1 MPNPTPKAWQ
11 PGPSFVSS
19 PSVRRKHRVR
29 RVAHAADRRAIH
41 SPARTSQQVESSNAQ
56 KMAHSPHP
64 PPARRVLHVHA
75 TTSPIKAGCIPDV
88 AVSLLPHPPHV
99 AQTRMPDRTRM
110 PADSPACRAPAKRQ
124 QSWTPS
130 TAACLWARSNTQAR
144 RLTLAPATS
153 KPAIAALKT
162 GIECP
167 YARWSVTPVMSSSCP
182 IMMLHRPKP
191 LPRQHGLATIA
202 VGRPSRIL
210 LAREPPKRPIA
221 SRG

>member
-1 MPNPTPKAWQ
+1 MDLPNPTPKAWQ

-75 TTSPIKAGCIPDV
+75 TTSLIEAGCIPDV

-99 AQTRMPDRTRM
+99 AQTRMPDRTRIS
-110 PADSPACRAPAKRQ
+110 ARRLAGLQSPSQ
-124 QSWTPS
+124 E
-130 TAACLWARSNTQAR
+130 TAELDAVHCLLPVGPLQHYSNTQAR

-153 KPAIAALKT
+153 TPAIAALKT
-162 GIECP
+162 GCP
-167 YARWSVTPVMSSSCP
+167 YARWSVTPVMSWVLRSEGCC
-182 IMMLHRPKP
+182 MGCMLY
-191 LPRQHGLATIA
+191 GA
-202 VGRPSRIL
+202 V
-210 LAREPPKRPIA
+210 
-221 SRG
+221 

>member
-1 MPNPTPKAWQ
+1 MSVIQHAERNGQSPKGPPISQEYARSSVPGCMDLPNPTPKAWQ

-75 TTSPIKAGCIPDV
+75 TTSPIEAGCIPDV

-110 PADSPACRAPAKRQ
+110 PADSPACPCHSKRICR
-124 QSWTPS
+124 SKRHGPPH
-130 TAACLWARSNTQAR
+130 ACC
-144 RLTLAPATS
+144 TLYTFCCACHV
-153 KPAIAALKT
+153 
-162 GIECP
+162 EF
-167 YARWSVTPVMSSSCP
+167 
-182 IMMLHRPKP
+182 
-191 LPRQHGLATIA
+191 
-202 VGRPSRIL
+202 
-210 LAREPPKRPIA
+210 EPPVSHMRCVDCA
-221 SRG
+221 SASVRGSGEGWLSAP

>member
-1 MPNPTPKAWQ
+1 MSVIQHAERNGQSPKGPPISQEYARSSVPGCMDLPNPTPKAWQ

-41 SPARTSQQVESSNAQ
+41 SPARTSQQVESSNGQ

-75 TTSPIKAGCIPDV
+75 TTSPIEAGCIPDV

-110 PADSPACRAPAKRQ
+110 PADLQSPSQETAELDAVHCLLLVGPLQHA
-124 QSWTPS
+124 STP
-130 TAACLWARSNTQAR
+130 THVGTRDQHAGHRGTQD
-144 RLTLAPATS
+144 
-153 KPAIAALKT
+153 
-162 GIECP
+162 GD
-167 YARWSVTPVMSSSCP
+167 
-182 IMMLHRPKP
+182 
-191 LPRQHGLATIA
+191 
-202 VGRPSRIL
+202 
-210 LAREPPKRPIA
+210 
-221 SRG
+221 